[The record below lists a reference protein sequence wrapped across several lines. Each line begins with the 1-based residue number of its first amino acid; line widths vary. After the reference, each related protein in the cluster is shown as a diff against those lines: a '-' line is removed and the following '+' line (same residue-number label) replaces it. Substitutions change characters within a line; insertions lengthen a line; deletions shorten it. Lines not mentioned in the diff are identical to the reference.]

1 MTCSCMDMH
10 HESYMHIM
18 IMSYDDESLGRG
30 FRKRGA
36 EGTEARGEAQEEA
49 RAKARVRGL

>member
-1 MTCSCMDMH
+1 MLMCMDMH